1 VRHGEKK
8 VDCKNK
14 SILFFYILFSLFSFP
29 EVRTRLHGTHIYIC
43 VYMSYVQQGGQ
54 GKSDSKQ
61 KAKGGGFKRMMRG

>member
-1 VRHGEKK
+1 MRHGEKK

-14 SILFFYILFSLFSFP
+14 SIVFLYFVFSFP
-29 EVRTRLHGTHIYIC
+29 EVRTRLHGTHIYIG

-54 GKSDSKQ
+54 GKSNSKQ